1 MTMAEMDLRQLHYF
15 VQVAE
20 LGGFT
25 RASQVLGVAQPALSR
40 QVRTLELELRQPL
53 LLRNGRGVVLTE
65 AGRRLLAH
73 ARGILHQAER
83 AREDLVNQR
92 GALSGRLAVG
102 LPPSLS
108 RILTAP
114 MVDHFRTH
122 FPDARLAVVEGLS
135 VYTLEWLMQGRIDCA
150 VVYNPAPAPQI
161 ELQPVRDELL
171 HLVSA
176 RGPKGRLIGRP
187 LTLAQLAAKK
197 IVVPSRPHAIRMRL
211 EMALA
216 EEGLKPNVVLEVDS
230 VPSLLEVVARG
241 GLSAVLPMDAVRG
254 TGREKDF
261 SLQRIGRPPLATTLW
276 IATSAQRPGTPLL
289 AAALEALRGL
299 LLDGE
304 RGASG

>member
-1 MTMAEMDLRQLHYF
+1 
-15 VQVAE
+15 
-20 LGGFT
+20 
-25 RASQVLGVAQPALSR
+25 
-40 QVRTLELELRQPL
+40 
-53 LLRNGRGVVLTE
+53 
-65 AGRRLLAH
+65 
-73 ARGILHQAER
+73 
-83 AREDLVNQR
+83 
-92 GALSGRLAVG
+92 
-102 LPPSLS
+102 
-108 RILTAP
+108 
-114 MVDHFRTH
+114 
-122 FPDARLAVVEGLS
+122 
-135 VYTLEWLMQGRIDCA
+135 
-150 VVYNPAPAPQI
+150 
-161 ELQPVRDELL
+161 
-171 HLVSA
+171 VSA